1 MKRVI
6 FASFCLLVLGL
17 VGCTSCKPI
26 NDSVDNSYVKQL
38 EDSIVRLNGT
48 IDTLNLAVVTYE
60 SYLVAFSNQSIR
72 HIDRIDSLNDS
83 IKKLNERPLMTK
95 AQFLDLYKY
104 ERLLKYYKICKN
116 NPTQWKY
123 YRGWSTRVFED

>member
-6 FASFCLLVLGL
+6 FVSLCLLVLGL

-60 SYLVAFSNQSIR
+60 SYLVAFTNQSIR
-72 HIDRIDSLNDS
+72 HVDSIGLLNDS

-123 YRGWSTRVFED
+123 YRGWSTRVFEE

>member
-26 NDSVDNSYVKQL
+26 NDSVDTSYVKQL
-38 EDSIVRLNGT
+38 EDSIARLNGT

-60 SYLVAFSNQSIR
+60 SYLVACSNQAIS
-72 HIDRIDSLNDS
+72 HIDSICLLNDS

-95 AQFLDLYKY
+95 TQFLDLYKY
-104 ERLLKYYKICKN
+104 ERLYKYYKICKN

>member
-6 FASFCLLVLGL
+6 FVSLCLLVLGL

-60 SYLVAFSNQSIR
+60 SYLVAFTNQSIR
-72 HIDRIDSLNDS
+72 HIDSIGLLNDS

>member
-6 FASFCLLVLGL
+6 FVSLCLLVLGL

-38 EDSIVRLNGT
+38 EDSIVLLNGT

-72 HIDRIDSLNDS
+72 HIDSIGLLNDS

>member
-6 FASFCLLVLGL
+6 FVSLCFLVLGL

-26 NDSVDNSYVKQL
+26 NDSVDTSYVKQL
-38 EDSIVRLNGT
+38 EDSIARLNGT
-48 IDTLNLAVVTYE
+48 IDTLNIAVVTYE

-123 YRGWSTRVFED
+123 YRGWSTRVFEE

>member
-6 FASFCLLVLGL
+6 FVSLFLLVLGL
-17 VGCTSCKPI
+17 VGCTSCKQLE
-26 NDSVDNSYVKQL
+26 DSVDSVKQL
-38 EDSIVRLNGT
+38 EDSIVRLNCT

-60 SYLVAFSNQSIR
+60 SYLVAFTNQYTDSIGL
-72 HIDRIDSLNDS
+72 LNDS

-104 ERLLKYYKICKN
+104 ERLHKYYRICKN

>member
-6 FASFCLLVLGL
+6 FVSLFLLVLGL
-17 VGCTSCKPI
+17 VGCTSCKQLE
-26 NDSVDNSYVKQL
+26 DSVDNVKQL
-38 EDSIVRLNGT
+38 EDSIVRLNCT

-60 SYLVAFSNQSIR
+60 SYLVAFTNQST
-72 HIDRIDSLNDS
+72 DSIGLLNDS

-104 ERLLKYYKICKN
+104 ERLHKYYRICKN

>member
-6 FASFCLLVLGL
+6 FVSLCLLVLGL

-38 EDSIVRLNGT
+38 EDSIARLNGT
-48 IDTLNLAVVTYE
+48 IDTLNIAVVTYE
-60 SYLVAFSNQSIR
+60 SYLVAFTNQSIR
-72 HIDRIDSLNDS
+72 HIDSIGLLNDS

-95 AQFLDLYKY
+95 TQFLDLYKY

-123 YRGWSTRVFED
+123 YRGWSTRVFEE

>member
-6 FASFCLLVLGL
+6 LVSFCLLILGL
-17 VGCTSCKPI
+17 VACTSCKPVD
-26 NDSVDNSYVKQL
+26 DSIDNSYVKQL
-38 EDSIVRLNGT
+38 EDSIVRLNGI
-48 IDTLNLAVVTYE
+48 IDTLNIAVVTYE
-60 SYLVAFSNQSIR
+60 SYLIAFSNQSICN
-72 HIDRIDSLNDS
+72 IARIDSLNDS

-104 ERLLKYYKICKN
+104 ERLFKYYKICKN

-123 YRGWSTRVFED
+123 YRGWSTRVFEE

>member
-6 FASFCLLVLGL
+6 FVSLCLLVLGL

-38 EDSIVRLNGT
+38 EDSIARLNGT

-60 SYLVAFSNQSIR
+60 SYLVAFTNQSIR
-72 HIDRIDSLNDS
+72 HIDSIGLLNDS

-95 AQFLDLYKY
+95 TQFLDLYKY

-123 YRGWSTRVFED
+123 YRGWSTRVFEE

>member
-6 FASFCLLVLGL
+6 LVSLLLLFVWFTS
-17 VGCTSCKPI
+17 TSCKPVKI
-26 NDSVDNSYVKQL
+26 NQIYEKSL
-38 EDSIVRLNGT
+38 EDSIVKLNSK
-48 IDTLNLAVVTYE
+48 IDTMTLALATYE
-60 SYLVAFSNQSIR
+60 TYLIALANQEILATDSI
-72 HIDRIDSLNDS
+72 IYLNDS

-104 ERLLKYYKICKN
+104 ERLFKYYKICKN

-123 YRGWSTRVFED
+123 YRGWSTRVFEE

>member
-6 FASFCLLVLGL
+6 FVSLCLLVLGL
-17 VGCTSCKPI
+17 VGCTSGKPI
-26 NDSVDNSYVKQL
+26 KDSVDNSYVKQL

-60 SYLVAFSNQSIR
+60 SYLVAFTNQST
-72 HIDRIDSLNDS
+72 DSIGLLNDS

-95 AQFLDLYKY
+95 AQFFDLYKY
-104 ERLLKYYKICKN
+104 ERLHKYYKICKN

>member
-6 FASFCLLVLGL
+6 LVSLLLLFVWLTS
-17 VGCTSCKPI
+17 TSCKPVKI
-26 NDSVDNSYVKQL
+26 NQIYEKSL
-38 EDSIVRLNGT
+38 EDSIVKLNSR
-48 IDTLNLAVVTYE
+48 IDTMTLALATYE
-60 SYLVAFSNQSIR
+60 TYLIALANQEILATDSI
-72 HIDRIDSLNDS
+72 IYLNDS
-83 IKKLNERPLMTK
+83 IKRLNEIPLMTK

-104 ERLLKYYKICKN
+104 ERLFKYYKICKN

>member
-6 FASFCLLVLGL
+6 FVSLCLLVLGL

-60 SYLVAFSNQSIR
+60 SYLVAFTNQSIR
-72 HIDRIDSLNDS
+72 HIDSIGLLNDS

-95 AQFLDLYKY
+95 TQFLDLYKY

>member
-6 FASFCLLVLGL
+6 FVSLCLLVLGL

-26 NDSVDNSYVKQL
+26 KDSVDNSYVKQL
-38 EDSIVRLNGT
+38 EDSIVRLNCT

-60 SYLVAFSNQSIR
+60 SYLVAFTNQAIG
-72 HIDRIDSLNDS
+72 HIDSIGLLNDS

-123 YRGWSTRVFED
+123 YRGWSTRVFEE

>member
-6 FASFCLLVLGL
+6 LVSLLLLFVWFTS
-17 VGCTSCKPI
+17 TSCKPVKI
-26 NDSVDNSYVKQL
+26 NQIYEKSL
-38 EDSIVRLNGT
+38 EDSIVKLNSK
-48 IDTLNLAVVTYE
+48 IDTMTLALATYE
-60 SYLVAFSNQSIR
+60 TYLIALANQEILATDSI
-72 HIDRIDSLNDS
+72 IYLNDS
-83 IKKLNERPLMTK
+83 IKRLNEIPLMTK

-104 ERLLKYYKICKN
+104 ERLFKYYKICKN